1 MISKSKEGKWTCSQ
15 LTKDH
20 KPTEPEEKNRIIK
33 SGGSIHKMRN
43 YEEDNKEIGPYRV
56 WLPDDTKGPGL
67 AMSRSFGDFVS
78 KEIGVSCHPD
88 IFRFELTEYDKFLI
102 VASDGVWEYMSNDDV
117 LNLAIDK
124 KNSQELC
131 EDIVKE
137 SLNKWKERFKNNVD
151 DISVV
156 VVAVNVR
163 KG

>member
-1 MISKSKEGKWTCSQ
+1 
-15 LTKDH
+15 L
-20 KPTEPEEKNRIIK
+20 
-33 SGGSIHKMRN
+33 
-43 YEEDNKEIGPYRV
+43 
-56 WLPDDTKGPGL
+56 
-67 AMSRSFGDFVS
+67 
-78 KEIGVSCHPD
+78 CHTD
-88 IFRFELTEYDKFLI
+88 VFRFELTEYDKFLI
-102 VASDGVWEYMSNDDV
+102 VSSNGVWEYMSNDDV

>member
-1 MISKSKEGKWTCSQ
+1 
-15 LTKDH
+15 
-20 KPTEPEEKNRIIK
+20 
-33 SGGSIHKMRN
+33 
-43 YEEDNKEIGPYRV
+43 
-56 WLPDDTKGPGL
+56 
-67 AMSRSFGDFVS
+67 
-78 KEIGVSCHPD
+78 
-88 IFRFELTEYDKFLI
+88 
-102 VASDGVWEYMSNDDV
+102 MSNDDV

-137 SLNKWKERFKNNVD
+137 SLNKWKEGFKNNVD